1 MYEHLD
7 EEIGSSLV
15 FLRIGRLGHG
25 EFMSF
30 PF

>member
-1 MYEHLD
+1 MPEYLD
-7 EEIGSSLV
+7 EEMGGSLV

-25 EFMSF
+25 ELMSF